1 MLRYLIIFYLS
12 IFLAFSQK
20 EASIWYFGE
29 GAGLKF
35 ENSTNSPIVLTDGSM
50 TAPEGC
56 CSISDFE
63 GNLLFY
69 SNGETIWNKYH
80 RVMKNG
86 DGLSGSIYSTQSVII
101 IPKPGDQHLY
111 YFFTINS
118 DNEKIGLQYSVVD
131 ISLDNGSGEVI
142 EKNIPV
148 FFPVAEKINATRH
161 KNGKDFWI
169 ITHELYSNRFVA
181 FLLTKDGLQPD
192 PVFSS
197 AGMTYSGNRSINMGS
212 LKISPD
218 GKKLVCGVFSKF
230 TFELFDF
237 NNETGKVYNPI
248 SIPTNESLNA
258 YSCEFSPDTKKLY
271 TSSFDSFVRLYQYD
285 LSSGNA
291 KDIINSAVLIADIDA
306 INVLGTLQ
314 LAPDGKIYL
323 ASNKSY
329 YLGVIEKP
337 NESGLNCGY
346 NPKGVFLNNKIC
358 RLGLPNIIYDYY
370 NPELISI
377 SVSLP
382 DTSAYVGDM
391 ISLPLILKNHN
402 LKKPK
407 GVYSY
412 SATIVIDVRLLE
424 IKEVKGA
431 LITSN
436 KIIDGKRYLTIESDY
451 LILDSDEFVLAEIV
465 GLVLLGSSRENKLEI
480 KDFQISDDAT
490 INKKDGSL
498 ILKGVCQFNLNQITK
513 INEPS
518 LEIYPNPSDGLISLN
533 IKNFPEGLY
542 DIEIYGLEGRIVFND
557 KLTIFENE
565 KVEVIRKYNLEP
577 GNGVYKVEIRNR
589 NIFIDDFLIIIK

>member
-1 MLRYLIIFYLS
+1 MLRYLIIFFLS

-35 ENSTNSPIVLTDGSM
+35 ENSNNSPIVLTDGAM

-80 RVMKNG
+80 RIMKNG

-101 IPKPGDQHLY
+101 LPKPGDQKLY
-111 YFFTINS
+111 YVFTINS
-118 DNEKIGLQYSVVD
+118 DNDKIGLQYSIVD

-169 ITHELYSNRFVA
+169 ITHELYSNRFVV
-181 FLLTKDGLQPD
+181 FLLTQDGLQPD

-197 AGMTYSGNRSINMGS
+197 AGLTYSGNRSINMGA

-237 NNETGKVYNPI
+237 NNETGEIYNPI

-258 YSCEFSPDTKKLY
+258 YSCEFSPDLKKLY

-314 LAPDGKIYL
+314 LAPDGRIYL

-391 ISLPLILKNHN
+391 ISLPLILKNNN
-402 LKKPK
+402 LKKPR

-412 SATIVIDVRLLE
+412 SATIVMDVRLLE

-436 KIIDGKRYLTIESDY
+436 KIIDGKRYLTIESDK
-451 LILDSDEFVLAEIV
+451 LMLDSDEYVLADIV
-465 GLVLLGSSRENKLEI
+465 GLVLLGSSRANKLEI

-513 INEPS
+513 SNEPS
-518 LEIYPNPSDGLISLN
+518 LKIYPNPSDGLISLN
-533 IKNFPEGLY
+533 IKNFPVGLY
-542 DIEIYGLEGRIVFND
+542 DIEIYGLDGRIVFND

-565 KVEVIRKYNLEP
+565 KVEVIRKYNLEL

-589 NIFIDDFLIIIK
+589 NIFIDNFLIIIK